1 MVLQF
6 TVTVCTCR
14 RKNGEFLTMR
24 DWVED
29 SRWSRVADKNSV
41 GCDFKP
47 SFTAVDRGEGLS
59 QILKL
64 KPVKTR
70 KFEDIV

>member
-1 MVLQF
+1 
-6 TVTVCTCR
+6 
-14 RKNGEFLTMR
+14 MR

-64 KPVKTR
+64 KTSENPQ
-70 KFEDIV
+70 I

>member
-6 TVTVCTCR
+6 TVTVCR

-64 KPVKTR
+64 KTSENPQ
-70 KFEDIV
+70 I